1 MHLADIHPQPL
12 RSLKHY
18 TYCSGIKGEGGK
30 KRRGRNK
37 RCERESGTGGPTFS
51 VPGCIHVGSQNN
63 AGGADECHEECGI
76 VKNVSSILNR
86 GLGGVLPFPEQNSI
100 IFCENDAIWCMF
112 QCLQIIL
119 HTRRGIFKG

>member
-18 TYCSGIKGEGGK
+18 TYCSWIKGEGGN

-51 VPGCIHVGSQNN
+51 VSGCIHVGSQNN
-63 AGGADECHEECGI
+63 AGGAD
-76 VKNVSSILNR
+76 VSVWR
-86 GLGGVLPFPEQNSI
+86 GGSMVSARDSRSEGREFDSRPR
-100 IFCENDAIWCMF
+100 
-112 QCLQIIL
+112 
-119 HTRRGIFKG
+119 HTA